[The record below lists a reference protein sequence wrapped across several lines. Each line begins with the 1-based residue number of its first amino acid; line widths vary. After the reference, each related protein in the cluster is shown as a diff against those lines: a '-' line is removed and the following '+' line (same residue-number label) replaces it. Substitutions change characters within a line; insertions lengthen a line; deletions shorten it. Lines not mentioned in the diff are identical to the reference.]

1 MSAEITFVV
10 EPCHETGG
18 YVARWDDP
26 LGRGGITTQGDSLSE
41 LQDMVSDA
49 VSGFFEPGERPSRVK
64 LHFAKDPVLQM
75 A

>member
-1 MSAEITFVV
+1 MNEEITFIV
-10 EPCHETGG
+10 EPCEVGGG

-41 LQDMVSDA
+41 LQEMVSDA
-49 VSGFFEPGERPSRVK
+49 VAGFFEPDEKPRRVK